1 MKKLIIVSLFGISL
15 FSCASKKETGISELD
30 VERAKVRF
38 PEMTSE
44 KLLNGQKL
52 YSLHCTKCHNYAP
65 GRFSEKKWEHN
76 MPEMSKLAKI
86 DSKTESTILQYL
98 ITFSKK

>member
-1 MKKLIIVSLFGISL
+1 MKKIILAMIIGASLS
-15 FSCASKKETGISELD
+15 SCASKKETCIIDAD

-38 PEMTSE
+38 PEMTSDM
-44 KLLNGQKL
+44 LLNGQKL
-52 YSLHCTKCHNYAP
+52 YTTHCTKCHNYAP